1 MSQITDEIRA
11 KATELYYGNDVCL
24 AQSKR
29 LLREVGLPNG
39 LLPLQ
44 DVVECGYIEE
54 TGFVWLKHKKEI
66 KHKFEK
72 IGKLVSYASEVT
84 AYVEPCKI
92 KKLTGV
98 KAKEL
103 FLWVTISEITV
114 ESPESAKIVFRNPT
128 GISKVFP
135 TEAFVVEEAEAVT
148 KVLRKDAGEKKEEVK
163 VDDAV
168 VGGGGGGDVA
178 SVKSVNGVEA
188 GVANL
193 AIKDV

>member
-1 MSQITDEIRA
+1 MSLITDDIRS
-11 KATELYYGNDVCL
+11 KATELYHGNDICL

-44 DVVECGYIEE
+44 DVVECGYVEE
-54 TGFVWLKHKKEI
+54 TGFVWLIQKKEI
-66 KHKFEK
+66 KHKYEK
-72 IGKLVSYASEVT
+72 IGKLVSYASEIT

-103 FLWVTISEITV
+103 FLWVTISEITIDSLQS
-114 ESPESAKIVFRNPT
+114 EKINFKNPT

-135 TEAFVVEEAEAVT
+135 TTAFVVEEAELAVKEERKDQKKEVEVAT
-148 KVLRKDAGEKKEEVK
+148 KVDH
-163 VDDAV
+163 AV
-168 VGGGGGGDVA
+168 A
-178 SVKSVNGVEA
+178 AAATATKPANGVESV
-188 GVANL
+188 GVANVV
-193 AIKDV
+193 KEV